1 MCSAVP
7 VLDWQCWFPSKT
19 KGPNTVHG
27 LNSWCLDDRVGLK
40 VLSICFFR
48 FQGQTMPRWPAFVA
62 SAHCQFVI
70 IKTINWICLVLDTEL
85 IANIFSG
92 KIICLW
98 SWTPNSAACQ
108 GRVNHLVGSRNQ
120 PHCPYRIDGPLPLC
134 RQTLS
139 LRLLSKILRRSM
151 AKRRWD
157 TFSQALTLA
166 EGPLFVPKMGVDL

>member
-1 MCSAVP
+1 MLKFLHPEQIPVETHRAMCAAVP

-139 LRLLSKILRRSM
+139 KPANTSNCLKWWLPQPS
-151 AKRRWD
+151 A
-157 TFSQALTLA
+157 
-166 EGPLFVPKMGVDL
+166 